1 METLENAW
9 IYLEN
14 GMFFEAKS
22 FGASKTSIG
31 ELVFNTSMTGYQEIT
46 TDPSYAG
53 QFICFTM
60 PEIGIV
66 GTNPQDMESKGVF
79 AKAILCHHYH
89 SFYSNFRADESLSS
103 FLNKHDVMGLCE
115 IATRGITQTLRK
127 QGAITMVAST
137 EIPNKK

>member
-79 AKAILCHHYH
+79 AKGILCHHYN

-103 FLNKHDVMGLCE
+103 FLKKHDVMGLCE
-115 IATRGITQTLRK
+115 IGFC
-127 QGAITMVAST
+127 
-137 EIPNKK
+137 